1 MFEIQIECRIR
12 DCEIDAESA
21 IVLGSQAKLVNRN
34 RAQERCID
42 LVDINREPLLARSP
56 PNPPANA
63 MGNCEWSK
71 PDRQQRREQEKQS
84 NEEKSIFQ
92 GHLDRCRNDE
102 ARITSSERSPKD

>member
-21 IVLGSQAKLVNRN
+21 IVLGSQAKLANRN

-63 MGNCEWSK
+63 MGNGAWRK
-71 PDRQQRREQEKQS
+71 PNRRQRREQDQQTNEK
-84 NEEKSIFQ
+84 KSILKEHQ
-92 GHLDRCRNDE
+92 LDE
-102 ARITSSERSPKD
+102 S